1 MAPVPTTLWP
11 SPYLRQNF
19 PEERSAFVFAL
30 GHNDRSV
37 GGTACSSGPTCIRI
51 SHLVLRLCAHARI
64 GGCAR
69 LEYRKTRPGGDALKE
84 MSASD
89 TPSQVVVHG
98 PTPQPFVATQP
109 CAGLLAPLLSPRTSL
124 DSSTI
129 HGLVNR
135 PPTAVRKGTHPK
147 RRGRAANH
155 RFVALTF
162 QSPNPTIHVAC
173 SLNKP
178 NQSNPMN

>member
-1 MAPVPTTLWP
+1 MAPVPTTLWL

-30 GHNDRSV
+30 GRNDRSV

-69 LEYRKTRPGGDALKE
+69 LEYRNTRPGGDALKE

-89 TPSQVVVHG
+89 TPRQIVVHG
-98 PTPQPFVATQP
+98 PTPRPFVATQP
-109 CAGLLAPLLSPRTSL
+109 AGLLAPPIEPSDILKTWMFN
-124 DSSTI
+124 
-129 HGLVNR
+129 GLVNR
-135 PPTAVRKGTHPK
+135 PPTAVRKGTPSK
-147 RRGRAANH
+147 RRGRATD
-155 RFVALTF
+155 RWFVALSF
-162 QSPNPTIHVAC
+162 QSLNASIRIAFNHNAPNH
-173 SLNKP
+173 
-178 NQSNPMN
+178 SNPMN